1 MKVYIAGRITGDP
14 RYREKFAEAEA
25 ALREVGHIPLNPAVL
40 PEGMEAEDYMRICTA
55 MLDSAD
61 AIGLLGDWTD
71 SPGAKLELHYA
82 DYVGKKTVDLW
93 KMLAVRRSTEVRST
107 EVRSTEVREEN
118 VGRVPADTDP
128 ALIAALRCSAMA
140 GGDKDCASCAYGCRV
155 GDHMPLEAQVLLRV
169 LADEPDCDCDRIAL
183 DAAQRLEELTEVR
196 TNEKHK

>member
-71 SPGAKLELHYA
+71 STGAKLELHYA
-82 DYVGKKTVDLW
+82 DYAGKKTVDLW
-93 KMLAVRRSTEVRST
+93 KMLAVRRST

-128 ALIAALRCSAMA
+128 ALIAALRCSATV
-140 GGDKDCASCAYGCRV
+140 GGDKDCAHCAYGQRT
-155 GDHMPLEAQVLLRV
+155 GDLLSPDDPPVMRLLE
-169 LADEPDCDCDRIAL
+169 DEYYCDCDRMVL
-183 DAAQRLEELTEVR
+183 DAVRRLEDLTGVDG
-196 TNEKHK
+196 NG

>member
-61 AIGLLGDWTD
+61 AIGLLGDWTS
-71 SPGAKLELHYA
+71 SPGAQLEMHYA
-82 DYVGKKTVDLW
+82 DYVGKKKMDLW
-93 KMLAVRRSTEVRST
+93 KMLAVRRST

-128 ALIAALRCSAMA
+128 ALIAALRCSATV
-140 GGDKDCASCAYGCRV
+140 GGDKDCAHCAYVQRT
-155 GDHMPLEAQVLLRV
+155 GDLLSPDDPPVMRLLE
-169 LADEPDCDCDRIAL
+169 DEYYCDCDRMVL
-183 DAAQRLEELTEVR
+183 DAVRRLEDLTGVDG
-196 TNEKHK
+196 NG

>member
-55 MLDSAD
+55 VLDSAD
-61 AIGLLGDWTD
+61 AIGLLGDWAD

-93 KMLAVRRSTEVRST
+93 KMLAVRWST

-118 VGRVPADTDP
+118 VGRVPAATAP
-128 ALIAALRCSAMA
+128 ALIAALRCSATV
-140 GGDKDCASCAYGCRV
+140 GGDKDCAHCAYGQRT
-155 GDHMPLEAQVLLRV
+155 GDLLSPDDPPVMRLLE
-169 LADEPDCDCDRIAL
+169 DEYYCECDRMVL
-183 DAAQRLEELTEVR
+183 DAVRRLEELTGVDC
-196 TNEKHK
+196 NG

>member
-25 ALREVGHIPLNPAVL
+25 ALREVGHIQLNPAVL

-82 DYVGKKTVDLW
+82 DYAGKKTVDLW
-93 KMLAVRRSTEVRST
+93 KMLAVRRST

-128 ALIAALRCSAMA
+128 ALIAALRCSATV
-140 GGDKDCASCAYGCRV
+140 GGDKDCAHCAYGQRT
-155 GDHMPLEAQVLLRV
+155 GDLLSPDDPPVMRLLE
-169 LADEPDCDCDRIAL
+169 DEYYCDCDRMVL
-183 DAAQRLEELTEVR
+183 DAVRRLEDLTGVDG
-196 TNEKHK
+196 NG

>member
-107 EVRSTEVREEN
+107 EVREEN

-128 ALIAALRCSAMA
+128 ALIAALRCSATVD
-140 GGDKDCASCAYGCRV
+140 GDKDCAHCAYGQRT
-155 GDHMPLEAQVLLRV
+155 GDLLSPDDPPVMRLLE
-169 LADEPDCDCDRIAL
+169 DEYYCDCDRMVL
-183 DAAQRLEELTEVR
+183 DAVRRLEELTGVDG
-196 TNEKHK
+196 NG

>member
-1 MKVYIAGRITGDP
+1 MKAYIAGRITGDP

-107 EVRSTEVREEN
+107 EVREEN

-128 ALIAALRCSAMA
+128 ALIAALRCSATV
-140 GGDKDCASCAYGCRV
+140 GGDKDCAHCAYGQRT
-155 GDHMPLEAQVLLRV
+155 GDLLSPDDPPVMRLLE
-169 LADEPDCDCDRIAL
+169 DEYYCDCDRMVL
-183 DAAQRLEELTEVR
+183 DAVRRLEDLTGVDG
-196 TNEKHK
+196 NG

>member
-71 SPGAKLELHYA
+71 SPGAQLELHYA
-82 DYVGKKTVDLW
+82 NYVGKKTVDLW
-93 KMLAVRRSTEVRST
+93 KMLAVRRRPENSPAQNQMLTGIQSYLYDLPAIDDDSV
-107 EVRSTEVREEN
+107 EN

-128 ALIAALRCSAMA
+128 ALIAALRCSATV
-140 GGDKDCASCAYGCRV
+140 GGDKDCASCAYGCRI
-155 GDHMPLEAQVLLRV
+155 GDICCRMR
-169 LADEPDCDCDRIAL
+169 R
-183 DAAQRLEELTEVR
+183 
-196 TNEKHK
+196 

>member
-40 PEGMEAEDYMRICTA
+40 PEGMETEDYMRICTA
-55 MLDSAD
+55 MLDSTD

-82 DYVGKKTVDLW
+82 DYVGKKKMDLW
-93 KMLAVRRSTEVRST
+93 KMLAVRRSTA
-107 EVRSTEVREEN
+107 VREEN

-128 ALIAALRCSAMA
+128 ALIAAMRCSATV
-140 GGDKDCASCAYGCRV
+140 GGDKDCAHCAYGQRT
-155 GDHMPLEAQVLLRV
+155 GDLLSPDDPPVMRLLE
-169 LADEPDCDCDRIAL
+169 DEYYCDCDRMVL
-183 DAAQRLEELTEVR
+183 DAVRRLEDLTGVDG
-196 TNEKHK
+196 NG

>member
-61 AIGLLGDWTD
+61 AIGLLGNWTD

-82 DYVGKKTVDLW
+82 DYAGKKTVDLW
-93 KMLAVRRSTEVRST
+93 KMLAVRRST

-128 ALIAALRCSAMA
+128 ALIAALRCSATV
-140 GGDKDCASCAYGCRV
+140 GGDKDCAHCAYGQRT
-155 GDHMPLEAQVLLRV
+155 GDLLSPDDPPVMRLLE
-169 LADEPDCDCDRIAL
+169 DEYYCDCDRMVL
-183 DAAQRLEELTEVR
+183 DAAQRLEDLTGV
-196 TNEKHK
+196 NGNG